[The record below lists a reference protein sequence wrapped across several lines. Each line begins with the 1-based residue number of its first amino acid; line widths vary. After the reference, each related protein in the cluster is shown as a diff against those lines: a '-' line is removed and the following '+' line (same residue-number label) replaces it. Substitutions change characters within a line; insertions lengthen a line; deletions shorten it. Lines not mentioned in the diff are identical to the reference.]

1 MCRAALPSHALAGC
15 DAECDAPGAGSAG
28 WDALCCWAMVLGTLL
43 CTQCAATRLKV
54 HQVVMSPLHVELP
67 VIMCV
72 LGFHQHRSPC
82 CLFSPSDISV

>member
-1 MCRAALPSHALAGC
+1 
-15 DAECDAPGAGSAG
+15 
-28 WDALCCWAMVLGTLL
+28 MVLGTLL

-67 VIMCV
+67 VIMRV